1 MVGEAEEDRALA
13 EGPATKSINTGH
25 LLALLPSSDLAASF
39 WHTLG
44 TAVRKGQQRIT
55 ESMCDALDL
64 REQQGEEEKIDS
76 RNSFVYISICA
87 VYGPDLQ
94 MTLFLTSK
102 N

>member
-13 EGPATKSINTGH
+13 GGLATKSINTGH

-64 REQQGEEEKIDS
+64 KEKQGRRRK
-76 RNSFVYISICA
+76 VVCA
-87 VYGPDLQ
+87 VV
-94 MTLFLTSK
+94 
-102 N
+102 

>member
-13 EGPATKSINTGH
+13 GGPATKSINTGH

-39 WHTLG
+39 WHTPG

-64 REQQGEEEKIDS
+64 KEQRGEEKMCQS
-76 RNSFVYISICA
+76 AVLYIY
-87 VYGPDLQ
+87 VQY
-94 MTLFLTSK
+94 MNLTFK
-102 N
+102 

>member
-13 EGPATKSINTGH
+13 GGPATKSINTGH

-39 WHTLG
+39 WHTPG

-64 REQQGEEEKIDS
+64 KEQRGGGEKVPV
-76 RNSFVYISICA
+76 NSFVYICT
-87 VYGPDLQ
+87 VYESDFQ